1 MFHAANGGS
10 WKDTRRPPM
19 SSQSSPARQPIQAPS
34 ALLAIFV
41 SILWGGNV
49 VSIRLGVDSIPPL
62 WSAFWR
68 MLLGVI
74 VVGAW
79 AFFRRI
85 PLGVPRSEM
94 GPLLSLGLL
103 FTIQIGLLNTGAA
116 LTSPAYGVLIL
127 NSYAVFA
134 NLIGHF
140 FSGHSA
146 GAALEE
152 RLTPTR
158 ILGLLLSFAG
168 IAVLTFG
175 QPVSKLAPNPI
186 LGNLI
191 LTVSCALLGLRQV
204 YTRWVVQSI
213 DPVRAI
219 VWQMACSVPLFLIV
233 AALSEPLLLKPIS
246 TEAILAITYQGA
258 VVAGVCFIIWAQL
271 LQRHS
276 AGALSMYAFLVP
288 VSGVVLSS
296 ILFGEALR
304 PQLLVGAAL
313 IFAGVYVV
321 SVPAYGKA
329 KAT

>member
-1 MFHAANGGS
+1 MF
-10 WKDTRRPPM
+10 P
-19 SSQSSPARQPIQAPS
+19 SSRQPITAHS
-34 ALLAIFV
+34 ALLAVFV

-68 MLLGVI
+68 MLLGVF

-79 AFFRRI
+79 ALIRGI
-85 PLGVPRSEM
+85 PLAVPASEV
-94 GPLLSLGLL
+94 GPLLSLGVL

-116 LTSPAYGVLIL
+116 LTSPAYAVLIL

-134 NLIGHF
+134 NIIGHF
-140 FSGHSA
+140 FSRHAA
-146 GAALEE
+146 GASLEE
-152 RLTPTR
+152 RLTPKR
-158 ILGLLLSFAG
+158 ILGLLLSFSG

-175 QPVSKLAPNPI
+175 QPASALAPQPI
-186 LGNLI
+186 LGNCI
-191 LTVSCALLGLRQV
+191 LTVSCLLLGLRQV

-219 VWQMACSVPLFLIV
+219 VWQMFCSVPLFLLV
-233 AALSEPLLLKPIS
+233 AAFSEPMTLKPV
-246 TEAILAITYQGA
+246 TAEAVLAISYQGA
-258 VVAGVCFIIWAQL
+258 VVAGICFIVWAQL

-276 AGALSMYAFLVP
+276 AGELSMYAFLVP
-288 VSGVVLSS
+288 VSGVLLSS
-296 ILFGEALR
+296 VFFAEPLR

-313 IFAGVYVV
+313 IFAGVYIV
-321 SVPAYGKA
+321 SGKA

>member
-1 MFHAANGGS
+1 MFDVVICLILS
-10 WKDTRRPPM
+10 M
-19 SSQSSPARQPIQAPS
+19 SSPSHQPIHASS
-34 ALLAIFV
+34 ALLAIVV

-68 MLLGVI
+68 MLLGVV

-79 AFFRRI
+79 ALFRRI
-85 PLGVPRSEM
+85 PLGLPRGEM
-94 GPLLSLGLL
+94 GPLLGLGLL
-103 FTIQIGLLNTGAA
+103 FTLQIGLLNTGAA

-140 FSGHSA
+140 FSGHAA
-146 GAALEE
+146 GAGLEE

-158 ILGLLLSFAG
+158 VLGLVLALAG

-175 QPVSKLAPNPI
+175 QVASKLAPRPV

-191 LTVSCALLGLRQV
+191 LCVSCALLGLRQV

-219 VWQMACSVPLFLIV
+219 VWQMLCSVPLFFIV
-233 AALSEPLLLKPIS
+233 AVVSEPLSLKPI
-246 TEAILAITYQGA
+246 TAEAVLAISYQGA
-258 VVAGVCFIIWAQL
+258 VVAGLCFIIWAQL

-288 VSGVVLSS
+288 VSGVLLSS
-296 ILFGEALR
+296 LLFGEALR
-304 PQLLVGAAL
+304 PQLLLGAGL

-321 SVPAYGKA
+321 SVPIYGRA